1 MSDTPFF
8 MEHLG
13 LRRDADERTIRRA
26 YATLLKKIDQEA
38 DPAAFQSLREA
49 YDNALLWVRR
59 GSEIEHQAAIAAPV
73 PMHAAPDDAAPP
85 AEDNPATQASTAF
98 AGFHQRVQA
107 LHADDDA
114 PWQQA
119 LQQSLNDER
128 LIGIS
133 ARELFEY
140 HIAALLTGGWQPGH
154 EALLVAAVKVFG
166 WSDDRRRLR
175 GLGEAGVMLDAAID
189 ERATFDLQAADV
201 RYNQRQLIARLRDDT
216 PPTTRQLME
225 GLPLLEQLIARFPT
239 WLAMVASAPLIMQWR
254 ASHARLST
262 WRKLPFQAEHAAAR
276 AVSGRIGL
284 LILAIFIGMMVLGS
298 VFYPGEKA
306 KPQVADTAADYA
318 KRGATALDQRKLTDA
333 IDNLTR
339 SLQLS
344 KDADNYGLRAIAYA
358 WDGQLE
364 LAQQD
369 IDQAAALDSA
379 NPMLF
384 RARGTLAYE
393 RKQYAEAV
401 DAFSLSLQL
410 EPDHAFTLMQRGFA
424 YFEQHNY
431 PQVLA
436 DTGQALKLNP
446 SLGMAYALRVDVAWM
461 QKDKA
466 TAMKEI
472 ERMLAARPDS
482 SYAHHVAAFS
492 YERWGMRAEAIAV
505 LTHGIERAPS
515 ANLYLYRAQLR
526 PAAELA
532 ERRSDLAKA
541 LSLEPQSFS
550 IARDSAELEIGAGHY
565 SNAQPILTSALNKA
579 ALSESQRS
587 TLLGLRGI
595 AYTQT
600 GAAALAQSDYNAARA
615 LVDNKTGLNN
625 LCWLLATHDTS
636 LDLALSLCDA
646 SLAKSP
652 DNAAALDSR
661 GMVLLRMGRYRDAIA
676 SYDAALA
683 KRPGY
688 HSSLYGRGLAKHK
701 LGAHA
706 NGNADL
712 KAARA
717 IDAGADEEFGN
728 MGLKAG

>member
-1 MSDTPFF
+1 MNDTPFF

-13 LRRDADERTIRRA
+13 LRPDADERAIRRA

-49 YDNALLWVRR
+49 YDNALLWVRHDNQT
-59 GSEIEHQAAIAAPV
+59 GHEATIAAP
-73 PMHAAPDDAAPP
+73 APTP
-85 AEDNPATQASTAF
+85 AEDDPSTLASAMFAEFLQHMPA
-98 AGFHQRVQA
+98 
-107 LHADDDA
+107 LPADDDA
-114 PWQQA
+114 LWQQA
-119 LQQSLNDER
+119 LQQSLDDER

-133 ARELFEY
+133 TRELFEH
-140 HIAALLTGGWQPGH
+140 HIAALLAGGWQPGH

-166 WSDDRRRLR
+166 WGDDRRRLR
-175 GLGEAGVMLDAAID
+175 SLGEAGMMLDAAID

-201 RYNQRQLIARLRDDT
+201 RYDQRQLIARLRDDT

-254 ASHARLST
+254 ASHAQLSK
-262 WRKLPFQAEHAAAR
+262 WRKLPFRAERAASK
-276 AVSGRIGL
+276 AVRGRIGL
-284 LILAIFIGMMVLGS
+284 LIWAIFIGMMVLGS
-298 VFYPGEKA
+298 LFSPGEKA

-318 KRGATALDQRKLTDA
+318 RRGATALDQHNLTDA

-339 SLQLS
+339 SLRLS

-358 WDGQLE
+358 WNGQLE

-369 IDQAAALDSA
+369 IDQSAALNSA
-379 NPMLF
+379 SPMLF
-384 RARGTLAYE
+384 RARGTLAGK

-410 EPDHAFTLMQRGFA
+410 DPNHVFTLLQRSFA
-424 YFEQHNY
+424 YFELHNY

-436 DTGQALKLNP
+436 DTGQVLKLDP
-446 SLGMAYALRVDVAWM
+446 SIGMAYSLRLDVAWM

-466 TAMKEI
+466 AAMKEI

-492 YERWGMRAEAIAV
+492 YTQWGMRPEAIAV
-505 LTHGIERAPS
+505 LTRGIERAPS

-526 PAAELA
+526 PSAELA
-532 ERRSDLAKA
+532 QRRSDLAKA

-550 IARDSAELEIGAGHY
+550 IARDSAELEIGTAHF
-565 SNAQPILTSALNKA
+565 SDAQPILTSALNKA
-579 ALSESQRS
+579 ALSKSQRS

-615 LVDNKTGLNN
+615 LVDNETGLNN

-646 SLAKSP
+646 SLAKAP
-652 DNAAALDSR
+652 DDAAALDSR
-661 GMVLLRMGRYRDAIA
+661 GMVLLRMGRYQEAIA

-688 HSSLYGRGLAKHK
+688 YTSLYGRGLARHK

-717 IDAGADEEFGN
+717 IDDGVDEEFRN